1 MDCNKKYMKAAQCHA
16 SMLKIEPQAFG
27 IASMFFK
34 VDGEICWLPTYFD
47 NSQYLI
53 LTMYPISW
61 ASCQKVYNPVSKW
74 NLPASRSLSPPALVL
89 FVLSDPARSHSDNV
103 ATAIWF
109 LSCSGEMFKTWST
122 IWMLKNVRHCFS
134 VGI

>member
-34 VDGEICWLPTYFD
+34 VDGE
-47 NSQYLI
+47 
-53 LTMYPISW
+53 TMYPISW
-61 ASCQKVYNPVSKW
+61 ASCEKVYNPVSKW

-109 LSCSGEMFKTWST
+109 LSCSGDMFKKWST
-122 IWMLKNVRHCFS
+122 IWMLKNVLHCFS